1 MIQLQQSKGSGL
13 NQNISS
19 TDFNKSNY
27 SKENLI
33 DATGSKSDLKKVD
46 EYDEFNLSDDFYTKS
61 ISFLQ
66 KNDEKHRKLFSKTN
80 TLKENS

>member
-1 MIQLQQSKGSGL
+1 
-13 NQNISS
+13 
-19 TDFNKSNY
+19 
-27 SKENLI
+27 LI
-33 DATGSKSDLKKVD
+33 DANGSKSDLKKVD